1 VPTVIAYAQNK
12 GKIMARKSDS
22 IGTFFDYGLDAST
35 RTLYIGS
42 IGTEGVDNGVDYKMA
57 EYAIKGLDILDRSEG
72 PIRIRL
78 NTIGGDEY
86 QGLAI
91 YDAIS
96 LCKNQVSIIG
106 MGNIMSMGAWVIQAA
121 DERIMT
127 PNATMMVHYGIW
139 SYEGHSMDY
148 LQWAKELSRLNKL
161 MEDTL
166 LARIREKH
174 PKFSAA
180 KFRRQFLFDSFLS
193 AQEALDL
200 GLIDRVAQ

>member
-1 VPTVIAYAQNK
+1 
-12 GKIMARKSDS
+12 
-22 IGTFFDYGLDAST
+22 
-35 RTLYIGS
+35 
-42 IGTEGVDNGVDYKMA
+42 
-57 EYAIKGLDILDRSEG
+57 
-72 PIRIRL
+72 
-78 NTIGGDEY
+78 
-86 QGLAI
+86 
-91 YDAIS
+91 
-96 LCKNQVSIIG
+96 